1 MRTIKLYNWC
11 IWLLVLAFLSAC
23 SLPVDQEPGLTIA
36 ISKERKTENKYSD
49 WLAHQQIDFAFIDL
63 SQLPINEAMKA
74 LEKADGLLLTG
85 GNDIYPG
92 WYGKEYDTARCG
104 VFDHWRD
111 TLELMVLGKALD
123 TKMPVLG
130 ICRGLQLINVQQG
143 GTLFID
149 LPTDKGTGNVHRAG
163 EDGWTEHNVWLQ
175 FYDIFPETYSN
186 QLSAVAS
193 NHHQGIEQL
202 APGLKAVAKSQDDDL
217 IEAITL
223 ADPNT
228 EQFLLAVQ
236 WHPEWMDYKDGFSGE
251 LAKKFLLEAAEH
263 KQAREKKLIPR

>member
-36 ISKERKTENKYSD
+36 ISKERKAENKYSD
-49 WLAHQQIDFAFIDL
+49 WLAHQQIDFEFIDL

-202 APGLKAVAKSQDDDL
+202 APGLKAVAKSQADDL

-236 WHPEWMDYKDGFSGE
+236 WHPEWMDYKDRFSGE
-251 LAKKFLLEAAEH
+251 IAKKFLFEAEVY
-263 KQAREKKLIPR
+263 KQEREQKLIPR